1 MRNTS
6 SDSLNFIPL
15 GPHPVISGGVDAHQE
30 GGTVKHTCKTNS
42 KNVVAEMLTAMDLPR
57 INFVR
62 KVIQEAG
69 GGLDRTAF
77 VVTMGT

>member
-1 MRNTS
+1 
-6 SDSLNFIPL
+6 
-15 GPHPVISGGVDAHQE
+15 
-30 GGTVKHTCKTNS
+30 
-42 KNVVAEMLTAMDLPR
+42 MLTAMDLPR

-77 VVTMGT
+77 VVTMGTCAVGDISQPIDRVDDLDVRLVADFCELFAQASRQC